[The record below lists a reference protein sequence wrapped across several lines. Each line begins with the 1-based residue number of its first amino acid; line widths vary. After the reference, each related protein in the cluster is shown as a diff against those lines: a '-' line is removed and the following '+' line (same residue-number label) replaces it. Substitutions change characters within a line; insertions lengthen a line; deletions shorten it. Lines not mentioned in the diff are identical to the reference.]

1 MTKLND
7 EAWDALFSENNVL
20 PSIYKNGKVQVSAD
34 TMKNYREPR
43 LMAKIDTIDLLPKI
57 FKNNELSILPI
68 KNGEYVVFKDP
79 GFQSFFKF
87 SENFDQMRP
96 IEHQPAKPITDF
108 DSFCNLEYIN
118 ESKALDIALMTSLI
132 KKFTNEQE
140 IWLTIRGRQ
149 YTSNFQVLVPSMDK
163 PLDISSV
170 QIEIDAGYES
180 QNAIYIFEAK
190 IGRREDFNIR
200 QLLFP
205 YLEWKNRTEK
215 TVVPVFFY
223 YTNDRYYFFQF
234 SLGNSLDASNIVKQA
249 CYRLSDPEVF
259 DLHQIISEGILDN
272 SLSLGIPF
280 PQANDLNKVIDTV
293 SLVNQG
299 YSTKQELSEIFE
311 FDERQ
316 GDYYANAGR
325 YLGFLD
331 REGTSF
337 SVSAIGKR
345 LLRLSSPSMRAGL
358 ITEQLIR
365 RPVFHQILHQ
375 LLHNNLDISSLD
387 SIDISQLVEGQTTL
401 GGSTPQRRASTV
413 IQWIKWIFDYA
424 E

>member
-7 EAWDALFSENNVL
+7 DAWEALFSKNKLL
-20 PSIYKNGKVQVSAD
+20 PLIQKKGFTYISAKM
-34 TMKNYREPR
+34 MKKYREPR

-68 KNGEYVVFKDP
+68 KNGEYVVFQDP

-87 SENFDQMRP
+87 PKNFDLITP
-96 IEHQPAKPITDF
+96 TNHQPAKPIADF

-118 ESKALDIALMTSLI
+118 EAKALDIALMTSLI
-132 KKFTNEQE
+132 KNFTGEQE

-149 YTSNFQVLVPSMDK
+149 YTSNFQVLIPIMTK
-163 PLDISSV
+163 PLEISSV
-170 QIEIDAGYES
+170 QIEIDAGYET

-215 TVVPVFFY
+215 TVVPIFFY

-249 CYRLSDPEVF
+249 CYKLADPEVF
-259 DLHQIISEGILDN
+259 NLRQIISQGILDS

-316 GDYYANAGR
+316 GDYYANAAR

-331 REGTSF
+331 REGTTF

-345 LLRLSSPSMRAGL
+345 LLRLSSPSRRAGL

-375 LLHNNLDISSLD
+375 LLQNNLDINSLD
-387 SIDISQLVEGQTTL
+387 SINISQLVEGQTTL
-401 GGSTPQRRASTV
+401 GGATPQRRASTV
-413 IQWIKWIFDYA
+413 IQWIKWILEYA
-424 E
+424 